1 MRSSDLNGTQGANF
15 NGRLAPVA
23 SHVQPKTRPGPR
35 KTWTSIRAEWRLRR
49 HRQAPPR
56 RTVSSRIWCVPML
69 RAIRSHGSGLSW
81 FRMSFVRV
89 LSQNAIANWFETGP
103 GNEVQGAG
111 EASKSTF
118 KRTVSMSASQ
128 NPARLRPSAGRTR
141 AQCLGLRTRPRR
153 RVELPPMLKAERISG
168 NQPPRRSCPAAGG
181 G

>member
-1 MRSSDLNGTQGANF
+1 MDEHS
-15 NGRLAPVA
+15 
-23 SHVQPKTRPGPR
+23 
-35 KTWTSIRAEWRLRR
+35 RR
-49 HRQAPPR
+49 VAPPKA
-56 RTVSSRIWCVPML
+56 SSSPSEADRQLPHLVRPND
-69 RAIRSHGSGLSW
+69 RAIRSHSSGLSW

-153 RVELPPMLKAERISG
+153 RVELPPMLKAEQISG
-168 NQPPRRSCPAAGG
+168 NQPPRRSCPAGG
-181 G
+181 GVADFR